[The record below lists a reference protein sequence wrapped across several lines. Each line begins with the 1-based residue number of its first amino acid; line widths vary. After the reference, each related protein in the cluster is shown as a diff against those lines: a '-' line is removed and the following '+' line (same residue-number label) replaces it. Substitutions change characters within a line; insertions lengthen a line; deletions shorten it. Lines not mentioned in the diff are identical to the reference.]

1 MRIKN
6 LSKRQV
12 NKQMANELNLDE
24 DTNCIYQILKK
35 ENNLTSKQILDLAT
49 TEEFEVI
56 CTGCVSGDS
65 FLRAVKKLEKLG
77 YIKSSL
83 GKGGYRWQL
92 LV

>member
-1 MRIKN
+1 MSKN
-6 LSKRQV
+6 IT
-12 NKQMANELNLDE
+12 LDE

-35 ENNLTSKQILDLAT
+35 ENNITSKRILELAS
-49 TEEFEVI
+49 TEEFENI

-65 FLRAVKKLEKLG
+65 FLRSVKKLEKLG

-92 LV
+92 FIEITED

>member
-1 MRIKN
+1 
-6 LSKRQV
+6 
-12 NKQMANELNLDE
+12 MADITLDE

-35 ENNLTSKQILDLAT
+35 ENDITSKRILELAT
-49 TEEFEVI
+49 TEEFEKI

-77 YIKSSL
+77 YIKSAL

-92 LV
+92 IMEISND